1 MDVPETR
8 ERSLPVPA
16 PASRPTAPPLPQ
28 GPLQTARLVLRPWRE
43 DDIPAVFK
51 ICQDP
56 DIQRWTTIP
65 SPYEIGDAE
74 WFVREFTPQGFATG
88 DEATFAA
95 LVKETGRIAGAVG
108 LGGIG
113 RLSEGR
119 GVRTAE
125 IGYWANPETRGRGYI
140 TEAVREVVRWGFE
153 DLELGRVTW
162 QAFDGNAA
170 SRRVVEKLGFTI
182 VGKQRGS
189 HEHRG
194 RRADMWLADVLPGE
208 LR

>member
-8 ERSLPVPA
+8 ERPTPVPGPGPY
-16 PASRPTAPPLPQ
+16 PAAPPLPR
-28 GPLQTARLVLRPWRE
+28 GPLETERLVLRPWQE
-43 DDIPAVFK
+43 EDIPAVHQ

-65 SPYEIGDAE
+65 TPYEVGDAE
-74 WFVREFTPQGFATG
+74 WFVREFTPKGFADG

-95 LVKETGRIAGAVG
+95 VVKATGQIAGAIG
-108 LGGIG
+108 IGGIAKHT
-113 RLSEGR
+113 EGR

-125 IGYWANPETRGRGYI
+125 IGYWANPETRGRGYV

-153 DLELGRVTW
+153 ELRLERVTW
-162 QAFDGNAA
+162 QAFEGNTA
-170 SRRVVEKLGFTI
+170 SRRVVEKVGFTV
-182 VGKQRGS
+182 VGLQRGS

-194 RRADMWLADVLPGE
+194 RRVDMWLADVLPGE